1 MRVLVDTSV
10 WSLALR
16 RKDGHDNKEAG
27 ALKKLIEQGEDIS
40 LLGIILQ
47 EILQGIKRADQFQA
61 LRRYF
66 EPFPLIELSRDEY
79 IKAAALKNDLI
90 KKGIQASTVD
100 ALIASAAINKECVL
114 FTTDSDF
121 FHIAK
126 HVKLKLLRGL

>member
-16 RKDGHDNKEAG
+16 RTDDDKKEAR
-27 ALKKLIEQGEDIS
+27 ALKKLIEQGEDIC

-61 LRRYF
+61 LRKYF
-66 EPFPLIELSRDEY
+66 EPFPLIELSRDDY
-79 IKAAALKNDLI
+79 IKAATLKNHLI
-90 KKGIQASTVD
+90 KKGIQASTID
-100 ALIASAAINKECVL
+100 ALIASAAVTKECVL
-114 FTTDSDF
+114 FTADSDF

-126 HVKLKLLRGL
+126 HVKLKLLNP